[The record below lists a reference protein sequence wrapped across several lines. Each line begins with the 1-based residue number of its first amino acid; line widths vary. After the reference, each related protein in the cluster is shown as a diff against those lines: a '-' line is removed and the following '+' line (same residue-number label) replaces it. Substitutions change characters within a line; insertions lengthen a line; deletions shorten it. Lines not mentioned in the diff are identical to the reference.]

1 MTDRQSRSPQPAPRL
16 YLAVPWLDNADTL
29 ARVLDECTD
38 AADIAAVLLH
48 LHEGDERRLIDY
60 VEAIAPLIQQK
71 GVALILNGY
80 ADLVAQS
87 GADGAHLAGIEA
99 FTAALP
105 VLKPARIAGSGGLRT
120 RDDAMT
126 AGERGADYVMFGDPA
141 GGRPPFDA
149 IVDRVSWWAELFEVP
164 CVAYAESIDEVA
176 PLADAGADFIAL
188 GAFAFTDPSQAPAVV
203 RVAAERLAAADVV
216 K

>member
-1 MTDRQSRSPQPAPRL
+1 MTDRQSRTPQPAPRL
-16 YLAVPWLDNADTL
+16 YLVVPWHDEADTL
-29 ARVLDECTD
+29 ARLLDECTD
-38 AADIAAVLLH
+38 VADIAAVLLR
-48 LHEGDERRLIDY
+48 LHEGDDRTLIDY
-60 VEAIAPLIQQK
+60 VEPIAPIIQQK
-71 GVALILNGY
+71 GVALILDGY
-80 ADLVAQS
+80 VDLVAPC

-99 FTAALP
+99 FTAALD
-105 VLKPARIAGSGGLRT
+105 VLKPGRIAGAGGLRT

-126 AGERGADYVMFGDPA
+126 AGERGADYVMFGDPV

-164 CVAYAESIDEVA
+164 CVAYAESVDEVA

-188 GAFAFTDPSQAPAVV
+188 GAFAFADPSHAQAMV
-203 RVAAERLAAADVV
+203 RAAAERLAAADVV